1 MDLLQTAKLTGEIE
15 KELAAA
21 PNLKEYLS
29 ESKDRFA
36 IESIQDLLKEL
47 YAKTRLSKAEI
58 ARRSGMSSVY
68 LHQLF
73 AGKRNPSRDRLI
85 CLSVGMGASLDDVQR
100 LLRRCGYAEL
110 YARDKRDAII
120 IYGITH
126 GQDLH
131 EINDALFDE
140 NVDTLI

>member
-1 MDLLQTAKLTGEIE
+1 
-15 KELAAA
+15 
-21 PNLKEYLS
+21 
-29 ESKDRFA
+29 
-36 IESIQDLLKEL
+36 
-47 YAKTRLSKAEI
+47 
-58 ARRSGMSSVY
+58 MSSVY

-85 CLSVGMGASLDDVQR
+85 CLSVGMGVGLDDVQR

-131 EINDALFDE
+131 AINDGLFDE
-140 NVDTLI
+140 NADTLI

>member
-1 MDLLQTAKLTGEIE
+1 MDLMKTGKLTNDIE

-21 PNLKEYLS
+21 PDLKEYLS
-29 ESKDRFA
+29 ESQDRFVL
-36 IESIQDLLKEL
+36 ESVSSLLDEL
-47 YAKTRLSKAEI
+47 YKRSHLTKAEM

-73 AGKRNPSRDRLI
+73 AGKRNPSRDKLI
-85 CLSVGMGASLDDVQR
+85 SLSIGMSLPLDDTQR
-100 LLRRCGYAEL
+100 LLKRCGYAEL

-120 IYGITH
+120 LYGILH

-131 EINDALFDE
+131 QINDALFDQGA
-140 NVDTLI
+140 DTLI